1 MAEAN
6 SYVIGKQVFATKILD
21 NRVKYWPDD
30 GARQSTWVDRQKDIA
45 LLLYF
50 LILKFWS
57 FQYHFDK
64 FPAFTVICHQ
74 NTFHLYACKVN
85 SEWSWM
91 VPGQSFIKCN
101 NNKRSLIFSSVQG
114 FIFFFF
120 LWDSPWS
127 QCSCCG
133 EPAVVPKH
141 RHQSGPTCP
150 GLSPRSTAAP
160 FLLNWHWAPQILLSS
175 AGAPT
180 QPTYTHTHTQR
191 KHGWSVADKFFIH
204 ILFCR
209 DSTVTRCFI
218 MTYSTLILS
227 AELNTRCISRH

>member
-1 MAEAN
+1 MLLLSQEWTFQISVGCKCSIFKTNQLMLFITAIILVLCVSMLTLWLALYTLNMAEAN

-50 LILKFWS
+50 LILKFCS
-57 FQYHFDK
+57 FQYHFDT

-114 FIFFFF
+114 FLFLFFVRLTLKPVQL
-120 LWDSPWS
+120 LWGT
-127 QCSCCG
+127 CCRTK
-133 EPAVVPKH
+133 A
-141 RHQSGPTCP
+141 
-150 GLSPRSTAAP
+150 
-160 FLLNWHWAPQILLSS
+160 
-175 AGAPT
+175 
-180 QPTYTHTHTQR
+180 
-191 KHGWSVADKFFIH
+191 
-204 ILFCR
+204 
-209 DSTVTRCFI
+209 
-218 MTYSTLILS
+218 
-227 AELNTRCISRH
+227 

>member
-50 LILKFWS
+50 LILKFCS

-114 FIFFFF
+114 IFFFF
-120 LWDSPWS
+120 CETHLEASAAAVGNLLSYQSIGINQD
-127 QCSCCG
+127 Q
-133 EPAVVPKH
+133 PALVWVQGPQQHPSSWTGTEHPKF
-141 RHQSGPTCP
+141 S
-150 GLSPRSTAAP
+150 
-160 FLLNWHWAPQILLSS
+160 FLLQGHPRNLH
-175 AGAPT
+175 
-180 QPTYTHTHTQR
+180 THTHTQR

-218 MTYSTLILS
+218 MTDGTLILS